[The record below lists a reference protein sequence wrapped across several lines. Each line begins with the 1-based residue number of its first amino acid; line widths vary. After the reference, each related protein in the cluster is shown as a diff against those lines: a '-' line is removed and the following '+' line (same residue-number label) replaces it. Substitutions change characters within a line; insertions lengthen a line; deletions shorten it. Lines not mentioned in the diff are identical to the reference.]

1 MAGKIKVYGK
11 SQNRTALGIIHA
23 YQIMYPHATIND
35 LSKAFPKSLCPDSG
49 VKELFLPVTEAETF
63 NTKMSLYFT
72 KPGEVL
78 DLQDGTKAAMSQVWS
93 KTSLDKLINHARAIG
108 IEVAEPEKSGDYN
121 PAGYRIEYI
130 NGWQPAKPKKGC
142 LGILAILIMIGLGT
156 GLAIASTL

>member
-11 SQNRTALGIIHA
+11 TQNRTALGIIHA
-23 YQIMYPHATIND
+23 YQVMYPNASIDD
-35 LSKAFPKSLCPDSG
+35 LRNAFPKSLCPDSG
-49 VKELFLPVTEAETF
+49 VKELFLPVAEAETF

-72 KPGEVL
+72 KPDEVL

-93 KTSLDKLINHARAIG
+93 KSSLEKLINHARAMG
-108 IEVAEPEKSGDYN
+108 IEVAAPEKAGDYN

-142 LGILAILIMIGLGT
+142 LGIIAILIMMGLGS
-156 GLAIASTL
+156 GLAIASSL